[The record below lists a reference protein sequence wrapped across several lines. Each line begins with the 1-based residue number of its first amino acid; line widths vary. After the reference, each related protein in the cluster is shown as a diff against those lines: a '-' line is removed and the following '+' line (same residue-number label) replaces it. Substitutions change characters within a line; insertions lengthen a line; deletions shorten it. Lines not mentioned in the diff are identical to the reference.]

1 MLGNKNRKNKTV
13 IGGVGIALLLCI
25 LMVGM
30 TMTGYVQNDSP
41 EGATNLVAADN
52 GIEDDMF
59 ALPPVYEQDEMEYDP
74 ASELEGM
81 RPKRER
87 LSS

>member
-41 EGATNLVAADN
+41 EGYLQT
-52 GIEDDMF
+52 
-59 ALPPVYEQDEMEYDP
+59 
-74 ASELEGM
+74 
-81 RPKRER
+81 
-87 LSS
+87 